1 MSNNFCGNSDL
12 IKFIVVEPIQSI
24 SGDTYVTG
32 FTYSN
37 SNLTIFQNQGQLPL
51 SVNLPI
57 YNGNSWHIPSGT
69 TVTVTSGF
77 QYFVYGNMYIDGTL
91 DLQLDSQL
99 VVLNGNLILS
109 GAGTIIGAGTS
120 YVISLPDIH
129 ISGVTYNNDILS
141 ITETNGNVFTVII
154 PTFSGNTSGSCITD
168 LYVQNLNSCSPLHIQ
183 PINNGDVYISES
195 GGNVGIGTSSP
206 SETLDVNGIIK
217 TKGLQVAGGNVQLLN
232 LPSDVGASDYLTI
245 DSQTGGVMIKT
256 IPSPPTT
263 YGLFAQINTVNIG
276 SQPESSLIGNG
287 VGSLSIPKN
296 GFLVGDSF
304 NGIIGGIISN
314 GVGQSVTIR
323 IKSLTGGT
331 GSMVLAEFT
340 SSNIGVSNKEVWQ
353 LSFNFTIRKV
363 GGMGDAEII
372 TLGTFR
378 IDHGAS
384 LEEVFAF
391 KNINNTTFDTTIIN
405 ELEITFE
412 WGNPQAPPPLNISSE
427 IFILNKIF

>member
-24 SGDTYVTG
+24 TGDTYVTG

-57 YNGNSWHIPSGT
+57 Y
-69 TVTVTSGF
+69 
-77 QYFVYGNMYIDGTL
+77 
-91 DLQLDSQL
+91 
-99 VVLNGNLILS
+99 
-109 GAGTIIGAGTS
+109 
-120 YVISLPDIH
+120 
-129 ISGVTYNNDILS
+129 
-141 ITETNGNVFTVII
+141 
-154 PTFSGNTSGSCITD
+154 SGNTSGSCITN

-232 LPSDVGASDYLTI
+232 LPLDVGASDYLTI
-245 DSQTGGVMIKT
+245 DSQTGDVMIKT

-287 VGSLSIPKN
+287 VGSLSIPKI
-296 GFLVGDSF
+296 LVGDSF
-304 NGIIGGIISN
+304 NGIIGGIINN

-323 IKSLTGGT
+323 IKSLTGNT
-331 GSMVLAEFT
+331 GSVVLAEFT
-340 SSNIGVSNKEVWQ
+340 ASNIGVSNKEVWQ

-405 ELEITFE
+405 ELVITFE
-412 WGNPQAPPPLNISSE
+412 WGNPQATPPLNISSE